1 MKRTSRKS
9 FNHCPLC
16 PNSCLHF
23 LETVSDSGESEYG
36 SQEKYGCIILKLLC
50 TKFHAFCYLVF
61 SLFIIFWFSLLKL
74 DNQWVIIG
82 FIISIT
88 NILVFTLQF
97 MFIALIESL
106 NVFFSLL
113 HTCRK
118 YYLDVQRREDGFDLS
133 GPCHPREDPVPLR
146 AVRI

>member
-9 FNHCPLC
+9 FNHRPLC

-106 NVFFSLL
+106 NVFFLSCILVGSIIL
-113 HTCRK
+113 MFREEK
-118 YYLDVQRREDGFDLS
+118 MVLIYLGHVIPE
-133 GPCHPREDPVPLR
+133 
-146 AVRI
+146 RIQFL

>member
-1 MKRTSRKS
+1 MM
-9 FNHCPLC
+9 
-16 PNSCLHF
+16 
-23 LETVSDSGESEYG
+23 
-36 SQEKYGCIILKLLC
+36 
-50 TKFHAFCYLVF
+50 
-61 SLFIIFWFSLLKL
+61 FWFSLLKL
-74 DNQWVIIG
+74 GNQWVIIG
-82 FIISIT
+82 FIIISIT
-88 NILVFTLQF
+88 KILVFTSQF

-133 GPCHPREDPVPLR
+133 GPCHPRDDPVPLR

>member
-1 MKRTSRKS
+1 M
-9 FNHCPLC
+9 H
-16 PNSCLHF
+16 
-23 LETVSDSGESEYG
+23 
-36 SQEKYGCIILKLLC
+36 
-50 TKFHAFCYLVF
+50 FCYLVF

-74 DNQWVIIG
+74 GNQWVIIG

-88 NILVFTLQF
+88 NILVFTILQF
-97 MFIALIESL
+97 MFIALIESV

>member
-1 MKRTSRKS
+1 MKRTSTNS
-9 FNHCPLC
+9 VNHRPLC

-23 LETVSDSGESEYG
+23 LETVSDSGESECG

-97 MFIALIESL
+97 MFIALIESV